1 MLKKEKQSLE
11 QKEKDQERNDNYYE
25 EQFNWKS
32 ERDIPKYNPAT
43 SKVFWG

>member
-1 MLKKEKQSLE
+1 MSKKENQSLG
-11 QKEKDQERNDNYYE
+11 QKEKDRRKNDDYYE

-32 ERDIPKYNPAT
+32 ERDIPKYNPTT